1 MYKIGDCV
9 FAQIRGHQTLPAVIE
24 EIEIR
29 GKVTFVNVTLFGQ
42 KKSRDKCT
50 LTKLSS
56 FEENKGK
63 LFISGKL
70 MENKEFVQ
78 SIKEAQSELRK
89 TNSRKN
95 NN

>member
-1 MYKIGDCV
+1 MVK
-9 FAQIRGHQTLPAVIE
+9 
-24 EIEIR
+24 
-29 GKVTFVNVTLFGQ
+29 

-89 TNSRKN
+89 KIPGKIIISNSFLWATFSKIQLRKLIR
-95 NN
+95 